1 MKERLCHLQKLRA
14 RRLSALIVGL
24 APPRI
29 AKSAQDASGACDIED
44 DDLHEESQ
52 TPQQLQQQ
60 HALNGGKPQH
70 GSATS
75 VQKFT
80 GSKAAAAGRMAAA
93 AASAAAAPAA
103 GGSGLTGARA
113 SASAACS
120 NAGMQAQQADGAPH
134 HGAGAA
140 AHGVAPAAAPEQ
152 GVVAQDSLNDG
163 QATAVR
169 RCLYLMYYE
178 QLQTLTRCHCRKQD
192 GAKLK
197 LMQRSASV
205 QDTDGAGL
213 CAGAGDARHRQDGCH
228 LCRRAQPAGRQ
239 EDSARHVIHEQ
250 VLPVDGI

>member
-1 MKERLCHLQKLRA
+1 VKERLCHLQKLRA

-29 AKSAQDASGACDIED
+29 AKSAQDASGACDIEED

-52 TPQQLQQQ
+52 APQHLQQQ

-113 SASAACS
+113 SASAARS
-120 NAGMQAQQADGAPH
+120 NAGSQAQQADGAPH

-169 RCLYLMYYE
+169 RCLSLMYYE
-178 QLQTLTRCHCRKQD
+178 RC
-192 GAKLK
+192 
-197 LMQRSASV
+197 
-205 QDTDGAGL
+205 
-213 CAGAGDARHRQDGCH
+213 RH
-228 LCRRAQPAGRQ
+228 
-239 EDSARHVIHEQ
+239 
-250 VLPVDGI
+250 